1 MIGRPGIYPL
11 PSRQLLE
18 ATGFQINPHDHF
30 PAPRASEAGRRVLGL
45 PGKAAGDVER
55 ALEGR
60 TFSIEAFLELSTF
73 RLDSRCE
80 KRAISDNLLTIF

>member
-1 MIGRPGIYPL
+1 MMGRPGIYPL
-11 PSRQLLE
+11 SSRQLLE
-18 ATGFQINPHDHF
+18 ATGFQINPLDHF

-45 PGKAAGDVER
+45 PGKAVGVVKR

-73 RLDSRCE
+73 CLVSRCE
-80 KRAISDNLLTIF
+80 RKSNL